1 MSQCP
6 WQCLNDNSICER
18 TEELHQTPYMTGF
31 VKKGFGE
38 MVEVAGIE
46 PASESISTEATTCL
60 SSALLDSSSLFAV
73 NNSLM
78 QDLRPASSGLS
89 G

>member
-1 MSQCP
+1 MD
-6 WQCLNDNSICER
+6 LR
-18 TEELHQTPYMTGF
+18 
-31 VKKGFGE
+31 KE